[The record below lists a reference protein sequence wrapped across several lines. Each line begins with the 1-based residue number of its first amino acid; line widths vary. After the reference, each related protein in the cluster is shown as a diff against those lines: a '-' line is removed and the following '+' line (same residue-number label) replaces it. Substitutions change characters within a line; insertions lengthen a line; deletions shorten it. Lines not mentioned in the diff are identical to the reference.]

1 MGTGDEAK
9 PLLRGQAVVER
20 RSWLARWYYKQGK
33 FVATYPKLTALVCV
47 IFVAW
52 TCVGLIYVDVES
64 NPEKIW
70 VPPSSV
76 TQVQQQYF
84 NFMFTP
90 FYRIEEVYF
99 STPQDKGNN
108 MITVPYLL
116 AMLDLQ
122 VRARTTPGLSRALL
136 AGAGAARRPACC
148 AASCTLCGCM
158 LGCRSSAFVVTC
170 RALCACRLVRY
181 ATVRAGGHR
190 DDARQQ
196 REHTGR
202 PVLQAHHGQRVHH

>member
-1 MGTGDEAK
+1 MGNGDEAK
-9 PLLRGQAVVER
+9 PLLQGQAVLEHK
-20 RSWLARWYYKQGK
+20 SWLARWYYKQGK
-33 FVATYPKLTALVCV
+33 FVATYPKLTAVVCV

-84 NFMFTP
+84 NYMFTP

-108 MITVPYLL
+108 LITVPYLL

-122 VRARTTPGLSRALL
+122 VWPAAISTPSHCSTPAHIALHALCVPLPVAASCCASLLPWPLDCAPYTGGDREYYRQQRAQ
-136 AGAGAARRPACC
+136 ARRP
-148 AASCTLCGCM
+148 L
-158 LGCRSSAFVVTC
+158 
-170 RALCACRLVRY
+170 
-181 ATVRAGGHR
+181 
-190 DDARQQ
+190 
-196 REHTGR
+196 
-202 PVLQAHHGQRVHH
+202 LQAHQG